1 MRPPRPGTGLARP
14 PTHSLGGGLGGGGG
28 GARQAT
34 DLGYFLDRVTRKTR
48 EVEEETERLHEHAAR
63 LEAEAETTEK
73 VRRRRDV
80 LAADVDALGA
90 RLADGNVALDAVSSG
105 DVARARAELETKA
118 REARSRNA
126 DAKAAAA
133 AAETA
138 RASALAEAARLES
151 QCAAHADAVAAIVAR
166 LTPAQRSE
174 FEGLELER
182 LRLEETRAALES
194 EAERV
199 AETTAELERGVA
211 ADPRKK
217 RALSLRESLAS
228 LTAKQT
234 LLAEERARLSLSPEE
249 QRARLKEQIRSDTAA
264 TKQAEAETAALR
276 EAALAAEARLA
287 EARDSEKATNA
298 NGTRIGMR
306 AAGPPDDT
314 PRYAETKGD
323 SRVRAVRDA
332 GADVTG
338 NDASSR
344 DGELISA
351 FVDAFEANSARAAE
365 TQARTRREIR
375 DLLLQTSEALTSS
388 SPEGAGGRISVSSE
402 LAESAAMEAK
412 IADELRSLAERSAKT
427 RSALAS
433 FGDAE
438 AIRKDQ
444 EKVKRALERDK
455 AAYSSREDALHL
467 LVRADERER
476 RRREASGEGETREA
490 KTLAD
495 LERKIRDVEG
505 ANYAIRARARAK
517 EAELN
522 DGAVWGEIDVMVAEL
537 NGLLK
542 SRAAAA

>member
-14 PTHSLGGGLGGGGG
+14 PTHSLGGGLGGGGGG

-48 EVEEETERLHEHAAR
+48 EVEEETERLHEAAAR

-80 LAADVDALGA
+80 LAADVDALRA

-105 DVARARAELETKA
+105 DVTRARAELETKA

-138 RASALAEAARLES
+138 RLES
-151 QCAAHADAVAAIVAR
+151 QCDEHADAVAAIIAR

-174 FEGLELER
+174 FEGLEVER
-182 LRLEETRAALES
+182 ARLEETREALEA

-199 AETTAELERGVA
+199 AEATAELERGVA
-211 ADPRKK
+211 ADPRKR

-228 LTAKQT
+228 LTNKQA

-287 EARDSEKATNA
+287 EARDSEKATRA
-298 NGTRIGMR
+298 NRTRIGD
-306 AAGPPDDT
+306 AAKPLDETPTDDT
-314 PRYAETKGD
+314 PPSETKGD
-323 SRVRAVRDA
+323 SR
-332 GADVTG
+332 
-338 NDASSR
+338 
-344 DGELISA
+344 ELAA

-365 TQARTRREIR
+365 TQARTRREIC
-375 DLLLQTSEALTSS
+375 DLLAKTSEALPSSSPSNKGGLGSSAPAEASEALTSS
-388 SPEGAGGRISVSSE
+388 S
-402 LAESAAMEAK
+402 MEAK

-444 EKVKRALERDK
+444 EKVKRCLERDK
-455 AAYSSREDALHL
+455 AAYTSREDALHL

-476 RRREASGEGETREA
+476 RRREASGEGETSAA

-522 DGAVWGEIDVMVAEL
+522 DGVVWGEIDVMVAEL

>member
-14 PTHSLGGGLGGGGG
+14 PTHSLGGGLGGGGGG

-48 EVEEETERLHEHAAR
+48 EVEEETERLHEAAAR

-80 LAADVDALGA
+80 LAADVDALRA

-105 DVARARAELETKA
+105 DVTRARAELETKA

-138 RASALAEAARLES
+138 RLES
-151 QCAAHADAVAAIVAR
+151 QCDEHADAVAAIIAR

-174 FEGLELER
+174 FEGLEVER
-182 LRLEETRAALES
+182 ARLEETREALEA

-199 AETTAELERGVA
+199 AEATAELERGVA
-211 ADPRKK
+211 ADPRKR

-228 LTAKQT
+228 LTNKQA

-264 TKQAEAETAALR
+264 TKQAEAETAALS

-287 EARDSEKATNA
+287 EARDSEKATRA
-298 NGTRIGMR
+298 NRTRIGD
-306 AAGPPDDT
+306 AAKPLDETPTDDT
-314 PRYAETKGD
+314 PPSETKGD
-323 SRVRAVRDA
+323 SR
-332 GADVTG
+332 
-338 NDASSR
+338 
-344 DGELISA
+344 ELAA

-365 TQARTRREIR
+365 TQARTRREIC
-375 DLLLQTSEALTSS
+375 DLLAKTSEALPSSSPSNKGGLGSSAPAEASEALTSS
-388 SPEGAGGRISVSSE
+388 S
-402 LAESAAMEAK
+402 MEAK

-444 EKVKRALERDK
+444 EKVKRCLERDK
-455 AAYSSREDALHL
+455 AAYTSREDALHL

-476 RRREASGEGETREA
+476 RRREASGEGETSAA

-522 DGAVWGEIDVMVAEL
+522 DGVVWGEIDVMVAEL

>member
-14 PTHSLGGGLGGGGG
+14 PTQSLGGGLGGGG

-151 QCAAHADAVAAIVAR
+151 QCDAHADAVAAIVAR

-199 AETTAELERGVA
+199 AEATAELERGVA
-211 ADPRKK
+211 VDPRKK
-217 RALSLRESLAS
+217 RALSLRESLA
-228 LTAKQT
+228 
-234 LLAEERARLSLSPEE
+234 
-249 QRARLKEQIRSDTAA
+249 
-264 TKQAEAETAALR
+264 
-276 EAALAAEARLA
+276 
-287 EARDSEKATNA
+287 
-298 NGTRIGMR
+298 
-306 AAGPPDDT
+306 
-314 PRYAETKGD
+314 
-323 SRVRAVRDA
+323 
-332 GADVTG
+332 
-338 NDASSR
+338 
-344 DGELISA
+344 
-351 FVDAFEANSARAAE
+351 
-365 TQARTRREIR
+365 
-375 DLLLQTSEALTSS
+375 
-388 SPEGAGGRISVSSE
+388 
-402 LAESAAMEAK
+402 
-412 IADELRSLAERSAKT
+412 
-427 RSALAS
+427 
-433 FGDAE
+433 
-438 AIRKDQ
+438 
-444 EKVKRALERDK
+444 
-455 AAYSSREDALHL
+455 
-467 LVRADERER
+467 
-476 RRREASGEGETREA
+476 
-490 KTLAD
+490 
-495 LERKIRDVEG
+495 
-505 ANYAIRARARAK
+505 
-517 EAELN
+517 
-522 DGAVWGEIDVMVAEL
+522 
-537 NGLLK
+537 
-542 SRAAAA
+542 

>member
-1 MRPPRPGTGLARP
+1 VRPPRPGTGLARP
-14 PTHSLGGGLGGGGG
+14 PTQSLGGGLGGGG

-151 QCAAHADAVAAIVAR
+151 QCAAHGDAVAAIVAR

-182 LRLEETRAALES
+182 LRLEETRAVLES

-199 AETTAELERGVA
+199 AEATAELERGVA

-228 LTAKQT
+228 LTAKQA
-234 LLAEERARLSLSPEE
+234 LLTEERARLSLSPEE
-249 QRARLKEQIRSDTAA
+249 QRARLKEQIRSDTTA

-306 AAGPPDDT
+306 AAKPPDDT

-351 FVDAFEANSARAAE
+351 FVDAFESNSARAAE

-388 SPEGAGGRISVSSE
+388 SPEGAGGHPSVSSE
-402 LAESAAMEAK
+402 VAESAAMEAK

-476 RRREASGEGETREA
+476 RRREASGEGETRAA

-495 LERKIRDVEG
+495 LEREIRDVEG

-522 DGAVWGEIDVMVAEL
+522 DGAVWGEIDAMVAEL

>member
-14 PTHSLGGGLGGGGG
+14 PTHSLGGGLGGGGGG

-48 EVEEETERLHEHAAR
+48 EVEEETERLHEAAAR

-80 LAADVDALGA
+80 LATDVDALRA

-105 DVARARAELETKA
+105 DVTRARAELETKA

-151 QCAAHADAVAAIVAR
+151 QCDEHADAVAAIIAR

-174 FEGLELER
+174 FEGLEVER
-182 LRLEETRAALES
+182 ARLEETREALEA

-199 AETTAELERGVA
+199 AEATAELERGVA
-211 ADPRKK
+211 ADPRKR

-228 LTAKQT
+228 LTNKQA

-287 EARDSEKATNA
+287 EARDSEKATRA
-298 NGTRIGMR
+298 NRTRIGD
-306 AAGPPDDT
+306 AAKPLDETPTDDT
-314 PRYAETKGD
+314 PPSETKGD
-323 SRVRAVRDA
+323 SR
-332 GADVTG
+332 
-338 NDASSR
+338 
-344 DGELISA
+344 ELAA

-365 TQARTRREIR
+365 TQARTRREIC
-375 DLLLQTSEALTSS
+375 DLLAKTSEALPSSSPSNKGGLGSSAPAEASEALTSS
-388 SPEGAGGRISVSSE
+388 S
-402 LAESAAMEAK
+402 MEAK

-444 EKVKRALERDK
+444 EKVKRCLERDK
-455 AAYSSREDALHL
+455 AAYTSREDALHL

-476 RRREASGEGETREA
+476 RRREASGEGETSAA

-522 DGAVWGEIDVMVAEL
+522 DGVVWGEIDVMVAEL